1 MYFSINI
8 VALYKNK
15 GRLFALFRKKVYLLP
30 QTLEYHKKTM
40 KKVFALLFVGSM
52 LTFAAC
58 QSKPKTE
65 ETTTESTTAIS
76 TDTTTMATD
85 SAVTTVDSAATVVAD
100 TVKK

>member
-1 MYFSINI
+1 
-8 VALYKNK
+8 
-15 GRLFALFRKKVYLLP
+15 
-30 QTLEYHKKTM
+30 M

-65 ETTTESTTAIS
+65 EAAVDSTATMS

-85 SAVTTVDSAATVVAD
+85 SAATMSTDTAAADSA
-100 TVKK
+100 K